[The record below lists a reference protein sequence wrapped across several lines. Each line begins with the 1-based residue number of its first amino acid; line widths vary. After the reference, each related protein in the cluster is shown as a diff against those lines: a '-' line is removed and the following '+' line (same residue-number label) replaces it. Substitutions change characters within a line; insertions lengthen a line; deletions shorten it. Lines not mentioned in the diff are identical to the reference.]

1 MDDSTI
7 PLGNRLF
14 GEVTPPCSKSY
25 AQRALAAAL
34 LASGR
39 TTLRGIEL
47 CRDTLSAIATI
58 KALGAEVEIADD
70 NTLYIDGGLKPRCR
84 RLNVGESGLAAR
96 LFTPVASLH
105 HEPIIIDGEGT
116 LLHRPMAMMVEP
128 LKELGVTLRDGGG
141 RLPIEVCGPMR
152 GGRITVDGSMSS
164 QFVTGL
170 LLSLPLAE
178 RDTTIEVEGAVSTP
192 YIDMTLE
199 TLERFGVEVMYNE
212 GDYSQFYIEGGQSY
226 KPVDYT
232 IESDW
237 SAAATIMVAAAI
249 AGEVTIKNI
258 STLSR
263 QADTAICRALERA
276 GASIIIEESTITVAH
291 RKLEAFEFD
300 ATQCPDLF
308 PALVALAAAA
318 EGVSVISG
326 IGRLRGKE
334 SDRGEVLRAEYAKLG
349 IDIELDYDA
358 DQMRV
363 VGGPIEP
370 AEVDSHDDH
379 RIAMSLAITALRTDK
394 EITIRNREC
403 VAKSYPSFF
412 DDLDSLRAVDRD
424 K

>member
-7 PLGNRLF
+7 PIGTRLR
-14 GEVTPPCSKSY
+14 GAVTPPCSKSY

-47 CRDTLSAIATI
+47 CRDTLSAMAAI
-58 KALGAEVEIADD
+58 KLLGAAVEIIDD
-70 NTLYIDGGLKPRCR
+70 NTLVINGGLKPRTQT
-84 RLNVGESGLAAR
+84 LNVGESGLAAR
-96 LFTPVASLH
+96 LFTPIAATAGV
-105 HEPIIIDGEGT
+105 PITIEGEGT

-128 LKELGVTLRDGGG
+128 LKELGVAVRDGGG

-170 LLSLPLAE
+170 LIALPVSE

-212 GDYSQFYIEGGQSY
+212 GDYSQFYIEGGQQY
-226 KPVDYT
+226 QAVDYT

-249 AGEVTIKNI
+249 AGEVTVNNI

-263 QADTAICRALERA
+263 QADTAIIRALERA
-276 GASIIIEESTITVAH
+276 GASIIIEENTITVAH
-291 RKLEAFEFD
+291 RDLEAFEFD

-318 EGVSVISG
+318 KGVTTLRGV
-326 IGRLRGKE
+326 GRLRGKE
-334 SDRGEVLRAEYAKLG
+334 SDRGEVLRSEYAKLG
-349 IDIELDYDA
+349 IDIEIDYDE
-358 DQMRV
+358 DEMRV
-363 VGGPIEP
+363 VGGQIEA

-379 RIAMSLAITALRTDK
+379 RIAMSLAISALRTDN
-394 EITIRNREC
+394 EIVIKNSDC
-403 VAKSYPSFF
+403 VSKSYPSFF
-412 DDLDSLRAVDRD
+412 ADLESLKTKRCE
-424 K
+424 

>member
-7 PLGNRLF
+7 PIGTRLR
-14 GEVTPPCSKSY
+14 GAVTPPCSKSY

-47 CRDTLSAIATI
+47 CRDTLSAMAAI
-58 KALGAEVEIADD
+58 KLLGAEVEIIDD
-70 NTLYIDGGLKPRCR
+70 NTLVINGGLKPRTQT
-84 RLNVGESGLAAR
+84 LNVGESGLAAR
-96 LFTPVASLH
+96 LFTPIAATAGV
-105 HEPIIIDGEGT
+105 PITIEGEGT

-128 LKELGVTLRDGGG
+128 LKELGVAVRDGGG

-170 LLSLPLAE
+170 LIALPVSE

-212 GDYSQFYIEGGQSY
+212 GDYSQFYIEGGQQY
-226 KPVDYT
+226 QAVDYT

-249 AGEVTIKNI
+249 AGEVTVNNI

-263 QADTAICRALERA
+263 QADTAIIRALERA
-276 GASIIIEESTITVAH
+276 GASIIIEENTITVAH
-291 RKLEAFEFD
+291 RDLEAFEFD

-318 EGVSVISG
+318 KGVTTLRGV
-326 IGRLRGKE
+326 GRLRGKE
-334 SDRGEVLRAEYAKLG
+334 SDRGEVLRSEYAKLG
-349 IDIELDYDA
+349 IDIEIDYDE
-358 DQMRV
+358 DEMRV
-363 VGGPIEP
+363 VGGQIEA

-379 RIAMSLAITALRTDK
+379 RIAMSLAISALRTDN
-394 EITIRNREC
+394 EIVIKNSDC
-403 VAKSYPSFF
+403 VSKSYPSFF
-412 DDLDSLRAVDRD
+412 ADLESLKTKRCE
-424 K
+424 